1 MILSLHKGIPQIL
14 LLLPLMLSDLPL
26 LSFLAVPQSKEG
38 EKVSCRDVSVHL
50 SPGEG
55 GGSALLPHQMHA
67 ALRFAALLLRL
78 LPHSRPWPRTN
89 PTQLFAF

>member
-1 MILSLHKGIPQIL
+1 MILFLYKGIPQIL

-55 GGSALLPHQMHA
+55 RALLSHQTHA
-67 ALRFAALLLRL
+67 TLRFATLLLRRVSL
-78 LPHSRPWPRTN
+78 IFRDM
-89 PTQLFAF
+89 A